1 MAGELTSADLDVERC
16 CKEFAAKLQLLAAR
30 AQRLGGSDDAVEQE
44 LISLKGLAETMSKA
58 DLQAKLDE
66 LVQQMDAA
74 EGATHS
80 STGKWV
86 QVVHT
91 GSDTLS
97 MYSPEFYQKCFPEL
111 FPYGD
116 GVYGLPRDTPLTFR
130 EWASYLLAR
139 VELEYEISDV
149 ATSDSLPE
157 TPFQPPI
164 IPR

>member
-1 MAGELTSADLDVERC
+1 
-16 CKEFAAKLQLLAAR
+16 
-30 AQRLGGSDDAVEQE
+30 
-44 LISLKGLAETMSKA
+44 
-58 DLQAKLDE
+58 
-66 LVQQMDAA
+66 MDAA
-74 EGATHS
+74 EGASRS

-164 IPR
+164 IPRWQADLNFLAVASDSWKRMEMVRLASGHVRGRNSKILCVLSWIVLLPNSAPLCVSLEIMRLCVM

>member
-1 MAGELTSADLDVERC
+1 MERC

-44 LISLKGLAETMSKA
+44 LTSLKALAETMSKA

-66 LVQQMDAA
+66 FVQQMDAA

-91 GSDTLS
+91 GSDICIYTLS
-97 MYSPEFYQKCFPEL
+97 MYSPEF
-111 FPYGD
+111 
-116 GVYGLPRDTPLTFR
+116 
-130 EWASYLLAR
+130 LL
-139 VELEYEISDV
+139 EMLSGIISV
-149 ATSDSLPE
+149 W
-157 TPFQPPI
+157 
-164 IPR
+164 